1 MSNAIKVATLIQI
14 GKETTRGTAVAA
26 TRKILTKAATYKVM
40 ETLEE
45 FEGQMTGVLART
57 AVAPVVTRNG
67 TEFEIVTDLDFEQIL
82 LALLSGVKGAVTP
95 TTPGSGEARL
105 WTFTPSVTADPLPT
119 TYTIEYAE
127 RDMDASPNELGLE
140 APYGF
145 TTGFEIAGGQDQL
158 PQLTISM
165 VARKTSLAA
174 ATGAL
179 ALPTLS
185 VASNLRWKVAI
196 DNTWAGLGTTQITG
210 QIYGF
215 AYKFSDF
222 LRPDY
227 FLDNRSD
234 LDFSQYEYKPKIV
247 DLTMDVVL
255 GAASGDLVPTED
267 GNKSAGTMR
276 FVRLELT
283 GDAFIAP
290 DTGLNRFIRLDG
302 AYFHAADSMQ
312 DRGADRDGNAI
323 TRLHLLST
331 YDATQAQDVEIVVQ
345 NNLTAFP

>member
-26 TRKILTKAATYKVM
+26 TRKILTKAATFKVL

-45 FEGQMTGVLART
+45 FEGQMQGTLART

-82 LALLSGVKGAVTP
+82 LALLSGVKGGVTP
-95 TTPGSGEARL
+95 TTPGTGEARL

-140 APYGF
+140 APFGF
-145 TTGFEIAGGQDQL
+145 ATGFEIAGGLDQL

-165 VARKTSLAA
+165 VARKTGLAA
-174 ATGAL
+174 STGAL
-179 ALPTLS
+179 SLPTLT
-185 VASNLRWKVAI
+185 VASNLRWGVYI
-196 DNTWAGLGTTQITG
+196 DNTWAGLGATQITG

-215 AYKFSDF
+215 TYKFSDF

-234 LDFSQYEYKPKIV
+234 LDFSNYEFKPRIV
-247 DLTMDVVL
+247 DLTMDVNL

-267 GNKSAGTMR
+267 GNKSAGTTR
-276 FVRLELT
+276 FVRLDLK
-283 GDAFIAP
+283 GSAFSAP
-290 DTGLNRFIRLDG
+290 DGGLVRFIRLDG

-312 DRGADRDGNAI
+312 DREGNEI
-323 TRLHLLST
+323 TRVHLLST
-331 YDATQAQDVEIVVQ
+331 YDATQAQDVQMAVQ

>member
-1 MSNAIKVATLIQI
+1 MS
-14 GKETTRGTAVAA
+14 
-26 TRKILTKAATYKVM
+26 
-40 ETLEE
+40 
-45 FEGQMTGVLART
+45 GVLART
-57 AVAPVVTRNG
+57 AVAPVVVRNG
-67 TEFEIVTDLDFEQIL
+67 TEFQIVTDLDFEQIL

-145 TTGFEIAGGQDQL
+145 ATGFEIAGGLDQL
-158 PQLTISM
+158 PQLTIDM

-185 VASNLRWKVAI
+185 VASNLRWGVYI
-196 DNTWAGLGTTQITG
+196 DSTWANLGTTQITG

-227 FLDNRSD
+227 FLDNRSA
-234 LDFSQYEYKPKIV
+234 LDFSSYEFKPRLV
-247 DLTMDVVL
+247 DLTMDVNL

-267 GNKSAGTMR
+267 GNKTAGTMR
-276 FVRLELT
+276 FVRLQLL
-283 GDAFIAP
+283 GGAFDSP
-290 DTGLNRFIRLDG
+290 DNGRNRTIRLDG

-331 YDATQAQDVEIVVQ
+331 YDATKAQDVEMVVE